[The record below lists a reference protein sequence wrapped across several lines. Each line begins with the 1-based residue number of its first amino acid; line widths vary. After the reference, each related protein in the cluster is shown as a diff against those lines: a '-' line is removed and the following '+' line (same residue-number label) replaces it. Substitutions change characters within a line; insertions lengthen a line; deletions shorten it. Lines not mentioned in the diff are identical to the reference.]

1 MVTKAEPRILVRA
14 TSLNSYL
21 NRRDAGSL
29 QHSLLNL
36 TTTTTASCIA
46 FNVLYPHIART
57 KYTIPQMQLSSE
69 IMRHLPTC
77 HTCTYIAFSGE
88 YFLGRPSAVGTI
100 GDVALAVAA
109 VVFVP
114 VFSSACEG
122 LVGKTVERLC
132 VWVICLIALV

>member
-21 NRRDAGSL
+21 NHRDAGSL

-88 YFLGRPSAVGTI
+88 YFLGRPSVVGTI
-100 GDVALAVAA
+100 ETSVRCPMMWHWQLLRLYLSPYSVRLARALLGKQL
-109 VVFVP
+109 
-114 VFSSACEG
+114 SGSACG
-122 LVGKTVERLC
+122 
-132 VWVICLIALV
+132 